1 MKYDYIIV
9 GAGFFGSVLA
19 ERLTS
24 IKKKVLVLEK
34 RNHIGGNCFSYFDQE
49 TNINI
54 HKYGTHIF
62 HTNNKEIWDYINNF
76 TKFNNYRHKVLSSY
90 RNKVYSMPVNLHTI
104 NKIHNKNFN
113 PDQAIKY
120 FKKIISKKKSR
131 NLEEQAVNF
140 VGSKIYNKLIK
151 GYTSKQWQMNPKL
164 LPSSIINRLPIRY
177 NYNDFYF
184 DDIYQGI
191 PIDGYTPIFE
201 KLLKKSEVHLNCD
214 FFKNRDYFLKKSKKI
229 IYTGPLDMYFDYS
242 FGQLGWRSLKFKLKK
257 LKNNDFQGTSVMN
270 YSDMRVKYTRIH
282 EFKHLHPEKKIN
294 SGTIIMREYPETNN
308 LDPYYPIRTE
318 EDMILF
324 SKYSQLAKLEKNVIF
339 GGRLAGYKYLDMH
352 QVIASALALF
362 KSIE

>member
-34 RNHIGGNCFSYFDQE
+34 RNHIGGNCFTYFDKE

-62 HTNNKEIWDYINNF
+62 HTNNKEIWDYITNF
-76 TKFNNYRHKVLSSY
+76 TRFNNYRHKVLSSY

-104 NKIHNKNFN
+104 NKIHNKNFK

-120 FKKIISKKKSR
+120 FEKIISKKKSR
-131 NLEEQAVNF
+131 NLEEQAINF

-151 GYTSKQWQMNPKL
+151 GYTFKQWQMNPKL

-184 DDIYQGI
+184 DDLYQGI

-201 KLLKKSEVHLNCD
+201 KLLQKSEVQLNSD
-214 FFKNRDYFLKKSKKI
+214 FFRDRDYFLKKSKKI
-229 IYTGPLDMYFDYS
+229 IYTGPLDMYFDYN
-242 FGQLGWRSLKFKLKK
+242 FGLRVLSHY
-257 LKNNDFQGTSVMN
+257 
-270 YSDMRVKYTRIH
+270 YS
-282 EFKHLHPEKKIN
+282 
-294 SGTIIMREYPETNN
+294 S
-308 LDPYYPIRTE
+308 
-318 EDMILF
+318 
-324 SKYSQLAKLEKNVIF
+324 
-339 GGRLAGYKYLDMH
+339 
-352 QVIASALALF
+352 
-362 KSIE
+362 

>member
-34 RNHIGGNCFSYFDQE
+34 RNHIGGNCFTYFDKE

-76 TKFNNYRHKVLSSY
+76 TRFNNYRHKVLSSY

-113 PDQAIKY
+113 PDKAIKY

-131 NLEEQAVNF
+131 NLEEQAINF

-201 KLLKKSEVHLNCD
+201 KLLKKNEVQLNCD
-214 FFKNRDYFLKKSKKI
+214 FFRDRDYFLKKSKKI
-229 IYTGPLDMYFDYS
+229 IYTGPLDMYFDYN

-270 YSDMRVKYTRIH
+270 YSDIKVKYTRIH

-324 SKYSQLAKLEKNVIF
+324 NKYSKLTKLEKNVIF
-339 GGRLAGYKYLDMH
+339 GGRLAAYKYLDMH

-362 KSIE
+362 KNLE

>member
-34 RNHIGGNCFSYFDQE
+34 RNHIGGNCFTYFDKE

-62 HTNNKEIWDYINNF
+62 HTNNKEIWDYITNF
-76 TKFNNYRHKVLSSY
+76 TRFNNYRHKVLSSY

-104 NKIHNKNFN
+104 NKIHNKNFK

-120 FKKIISKKKSR
+120 FEKIISKKKSR
-131 NLEEQAVNF
+131 NLEEQAINF

-151 GYTSKQWQMNPKL
+151 GYTFKQWQMNPKL

-184 DDIYQGI
+184 DDLYQGI

-201 KLLKKSEVHLNCD
+201 KLLQKSEVQLNSD
-214 FFKNRDYFLKKSKKI
+214 FFRDRDYFLKKSKKI
-229 IYTGPLDMYFDYS
+229 IYTGPLDMYFDYN

-257 LKNNDFQGTSVMN
+257 LQNNDFQGTSVMN
-270 YSDMRVKYTRIH
+270 YSDIKVKYTRIH

-294 SGTIIMREYPETNN
+294 SGTIIMREYPET
-308 LDPYYPIRTE
+308 
-318 EDMILF
+318 
-324 SKYSQLAKLEKNVIF
+324 KVVI
-339 GGRLAGYKYLDMH
+339 KIH
-352 QVIASALALF
+352 I
-362 KSIE
+362 